1 MTMDALSRLSFFG
14 ILPAGAVLALILLAL
29 CGVP

>member
-1 MTMDALSRLSFFG
+1 MSMDALSRWSFFG
-14 ILPAGAVLALILLAL
+14 ILPAGAVLVLILLAL